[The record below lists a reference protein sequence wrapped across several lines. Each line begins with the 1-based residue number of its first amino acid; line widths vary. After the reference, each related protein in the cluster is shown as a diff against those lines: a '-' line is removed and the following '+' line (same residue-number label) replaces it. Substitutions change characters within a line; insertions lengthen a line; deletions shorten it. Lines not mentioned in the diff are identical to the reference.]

1 MNPRLIALAPILAC
15 PTLALAGPFYSTDFE
30 HANYDAAAVWSSSDR
45 VVLGGPYTD
54 VLGRFSNKTVNFT
67 LHATQSNTAGLVS
80 DTGGGGPGAESA
92 FNIEIRE
99 INAPRTPIPLPD
111 TIGGYGSGKPYTG
124 PFLPPTGYK
133 FNLGGALF
141 DGVRDPEP
149 PSTDPMFVA
158 GQYALTFDLMLF
170 DSWDG
175 NYEHGPDAFSVSVN
189 GQKLFDELLQTHDPE
204 NNFRLPDEIPTQNA
218 FNERWKD
225 LIYRDI
231 TINFELTEALDQLDI
246 QFVGTL
252 NQAINDESW
261 GLDNVRLEQVVQ
273 LRGASLE
280 VPAPGTLALLG
291 SGMGL
296 MTRRRR

>member
-15 PTLALAGPFYSTDFE
+15 PTLALAGPFYSADFE
-30 HANYDAAAVWSSSDR
+30 HANYDNAAVWSSSTR
-45 VVLGGPYTD
+45 TVLGGPYTD
-54 VLGRFSNKTVNFT
+54 ILGRFSNTFVNFT
-67 LHATQSNTAGLVS
+67 LHATESNTAGLV
-80 DTGGGGPGAESA
+80 DTGTGSGNDSRP
-92 FNIEIRE
+92 FNISTRE
-99 INAPRTPIPLPD
+99 LKAGRIPIPAPD
-111 TIGGYGSGKPYTG
+111 SGGSYGNGKPYTG
-124 PFLPPTGYK
+124 PMNPPSGFL
-133 FNLGGALF
+133 FDLGGAFF
-141 DGVRDPEP
+141 DGVSDPEP

-189 GQKLFDELLQTHDPE
+189 GQKLFDELFQTHDPE